1 MAAEVQLTR
10 LGDVGPGKMSTTLWR
25 HRGATASKFLSAEQ
39 LAVLGARAAGPAAG
53 CPLPSLPAVNVGGAE
68 RKTGGDVWGCQ
79 AGTLRGEEHIL
90 HSESAFLAGKEAARV
105 SSQSKGRQ
113 PF

>member
-10 LGDVGPGKMSTTLWR
+10 LGDVGPGEMPTTLWR

-53 CPLPSLPAVNVGGAE
+53 RPLPSLPAVNVGGAE
-68 RKTGGDVWGCQ
+68 RKMGGDVWGCP
-79 AGTLRGEEHIL
+79 AGTLRGEEHISQL
-90 HSESAFLAGKEAARV
+90 EAAFLAEKEAARV
-105 SSQSKGRQ
+105 STD
-113 PF
+113 